1 MPPGVFCSQI
11 DSRADRKRGLSHAVS
26 AIRPAFTATDALLLL
41 VVTIWG
47 SNFSLIKASITQ
59 ISPLTFNAL
68 RLVIACV
75 VLSAAARLSGVTL
88 PRRSDWLHLVV
99 LGLVGHCGYQLSF
112 VLGLARTSVT
122 NSSLILG
129 CLPVTVL
136 LLNSVSRRRETVGG
150 WQWIGVALAFLG
162 LSLVVGVGDTAA
174 GDTMMGDFLIIVA
187 VWCWGW
193 YTVGSRHL
201 LQRYT
206 PLQLTAC
213 TTMVGT
219 LGFVPFAVPSLV
231 VLNWGGVS
239 WWAWGAVAVSGLLA
253 LSLAYVLWYI
263 GVQRLGSARTA
274 IYSNLV
280 PVVAMAV
287 AAIGLR
293 EPIGVLKLTGATLVM
308 TALVLT
314 RMERTGDVEPHT

>member
-1 MPPGVFCSQI
+1 MPTLCRNSVPVVVSS
-11 DSRADRKRGLSHAVS
+11 SRPR
-26 AIRPAFTATDALLLL
+26 FTAIDALLLL

-47 SNFSLIKASITQ
+47 SNFSVVKASLEQ
-59 ISPLTFNAL
+59 IPPLAFNTL
-68 RLVIACV
+68 RLVIASA
-75 VLSAAARLSGVTL
+75 VLLGAARLSGAAV
-88 PRRSDWLHLVV
+88 PRRADWPRLVG

-136 LLNSVSRRRETVGG
+136 LLNSVSRLREPVGRL
-150 WQWIGVALAFLG
+150 QWAGVALAFLG
-162 LSLVVGVGDTAA
+162 LYLVVGVGAETTRDTLL
-174 GDTMMGDFLIIVA
+174 GDLLIIVA

-193 YTVGSRHL
+193 YTIGSRRL
-201 LQRYT
+201 LQRYR

-213 TTMVGT
+213 TTLVGT
-219 LGFVPFAVPSLV
+219 AGFIPFGVPSLLALDWAV
-231 VLNWGGVS
+231 VSG
-239 WWAWGAVAVSGLLA
+239 WAWLAVVVSGLLA

-280 PVVAMAV
+280 PVVAMTV
-287 AAIGLR
+287 AAIGLG
-293 EPIGVLKLTGATLVM
+293 EPIGWVKMGGAALVL
-308 TALVLT
+308 TALALT
-314 RMERTGDVEPHT
+314 RMERRLEHTPNADSA